1 MKHIRGQGLIKV
13 PFS

>member
-1 MKHIRGQGLIKV
+1 VIKV